1 MEYNVY
7 SADRLGKFTRIVGF
21 FVQKNVIQKV
31 YEKEYK
37 VNAKSILTGILWL
50 WYSHDG

>member
-7 SADRLGKFTRIVGF
+7 SADRLGEFTRAVGF
-21 FVQKNVIQKV
+21 FVQKNV

-37 VNAKSILTGILWL
+37 NDIDRENMAMV
-50 WYSHDG
+50 